1 MKLWSSATLVELMRS
16 KNNMQTQRLA
26 HYAKCSPA
34 MVSHLRSG
42 RKTSC
47 SDDLA
52 EAIAEAL
59 GVPTSALFD
68 PSTATGRSRSKHMKK
83 AS

>member
-1 MKLWSSATLVELMRS
+1 MKIWSGATLVELMKRR
-16 KNNMQTQRLA
+16 NNMQTQRLA

-42 RKTSC
+42 RKDSC
-47 SDDLA
+47 SDELA

-59 GVPTSALFD
+59 DVPISALFD
-68 PSTATGRSRSKHMKK
+68 PSTATGSGRSKHSKD
-83 AS
+83 AA